1 MRRICSQCKQEFEPD
16 AQQLLALGEYG
27 NGVTKLWKGAGC
39 RKCHDTGLSGRLGLY
54 ELMVLD
60 EPLIDAISANSEPA
74 KIREVLRNGG
84 FQTLWDD
91 GAAKVLDGLTTIE
104 EIYGAC
110 RR

>member
-1 MRRICSQCKQEFEPD
+1 
-16 AQQLLALGEYG
+16 
-27 NGVTKLWKGAGC
+27 
-39 RKCHDTGLSGRLGLY
+39 
-54 ELMVLD
+54 MVLD